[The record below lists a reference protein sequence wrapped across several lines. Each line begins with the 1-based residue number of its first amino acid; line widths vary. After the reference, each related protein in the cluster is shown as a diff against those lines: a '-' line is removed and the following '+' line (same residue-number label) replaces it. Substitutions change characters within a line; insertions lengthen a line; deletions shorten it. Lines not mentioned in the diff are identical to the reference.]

1 MTSIEIEKKVKEIQD
16 QIESL
21 NEVLIKEKK
30 YAFIE
35 VGCKRLDVLHKKS
48 DMMLSFQ
55 IGV

>member
-1 MTSIEIEKKVKEIQD
+1 MTSIEIEKKVKEIEKEIQ
-16 QIESL
+16 SL

-30 YAFIE
+30 YAFIQID
-35 VGCKRLDVLHKKS
+35 CKRLDVLHKKS